1 MKMICDRTLLAN
13 AVAGV
18 SKAVTQRS
26 SIPVLEGIL
35 MKAEGFSLTLT
46 GYDLEMGITTSIEA
60 NVLEPGEVVLSAKLL
75 GDMVRRLSSSE
86 VEITATET
94 NATTIK
100 GGITEF
106 DIMGMN
112 PGDFP
117 ELPSPGADH
126 TLDLET
132 PTFREMVETTLFAVS
147 QDDKKPAHTGELFA
161 IEPDKLTVVALD
173 GYRLAIIEKPVKAAK
188 DINIIIPA
196 KTLAEAIKLFTDD
209 DFVVNIGPQHP
220 STHGVL
226 RLQTVLDGEIVKKI
240 YPHFGYI
247 HRGVEKMCEKYT
259 YPQTLALTDRLDY
272 LSAMMNRH
280 ALCGVIEEAMG
291 IELSDRI
298 QYIRTIMDE
307 LQRLD
312 SHLLYIGCC
321 AQDLGALTAFLYSMR
336 DREHVL
342 NAMEETTGGRLIQ
355 NYYRIG
361 GLQDDI
367 DPNFVSN
374 VKALCQYIKPMFQE
388 YMDVF
393 GDNVIMQNR
402 FREVGPLSK
411 ADAISYGVSG
421 ASGRASDWHNDVRKN
436 HPYAMYGKVDFDEVT
451 NGMCD
456 SMGRYLIRIEEMKQS
471 VRIIE
476 QLIDNIP
483 AGDFYIKQKPIIK
496 VPEGQWFFSCEGS
509 RGEIGVYLDSKG
521 DKSPYRLKFKPM
533 GLNLVAAMDEML
545 RGQKVADL
553 ITTGA
558 ALDFVIPDID
568 R

>member
-132 PTFREMVETTLFAVS
+132 PTFSEMVETTLFAVS

-209 DFVVNIGPQHP
+209 DEVVHIAANRRFVVFSSRTYTVI
-220 STHGVL
+220 S
-226 RLQTVLDGEIVKKI
+226 RLIEGD
-240 YPHFGYI
+240 F
-247 HRGVEKMCEKYT
+247 
-259 YPQTLALTDRLDY
+259 LDY
-272 LSAMMNRH
+272 KR
-280 ALCGVIEEAMG
+280 VIPEG
-291 IELSDRI
+291 YHTRVTVDVRDFSNSIERASLIITERLKNPLRI
-298 QYIRTIMDE
+298 TFDGNITVRCQTTLGKVVDE
-307 LQRLD
+307 LDAEIEGEPVEIGFNNRYLLD
-312 SHLLYIGCC
+312 
-321 AQDLGALTAFLYSMR
+321 ALRYSR
-336 DREHVL
+336 CDKLVFE
-342 NAMEETTGGRLIQ
+342 
-355 NYYRIG
+355 
-361 GLQDDI
+361 
-367 DPNFVSN
+367 VS
-374 VKALCQYIKPMFQE
+374 
-388 YMDVF
+388 
-393 GDNVIMQNR
+393 
-402 FREVGPLSK
+402 GPLSP
-411 ADAISYGVSG
+411 V
-421 ASGRASDWHNDVRKN
+421 
-436 HPYAMYGKVDFDEVT
+436 KVLPKD
-451 NGMCD
+451 G
-456 SMGRYLIRIEEMKQS
+456 
-471 VRIIE
+471 
-476 QLIDNIP
+476 
-483 AGDFYIKQKPIIK
+483 GDFLFLVLP
-496 VPEGQWFFSCEGS
+496 V
-509 RGEIGVYLDSKG
+509 R
-521 DKSPYRLKFKPM
+521 FK
-533 GLNLVAAMDEML
+533 ND
-545 RGQKVADL
+545 
-553 ITTGA
+553 
-558 ALDFVIPDID
+558 
-568 R
+568 

>member
-1 MKMICDRTLLAN
+1 MKMICDRTLLSN

-94 NATTIK
+94 NANTIK

-209 DFVVNIGPQHP
+209 DEVVHIAANRRFVVFSSRTYTVI
-220 STHGVL
+220 S
-226 RLQTVLDGEIVKKI
+226 RLIEGD
-240 YPHFGYI
+240 F
-247 HRGVEKMCEKYT
+247 
-259 YPQTLALTDRLDY
+259 LDY
-272 LSAMMNRH
+272 KR
-280 ALCGVIEEAMG
+280 VIPEG
-291 IELSDRI
+291 YHTRVTVDVRDFSNSIERASLIITERLKNPLRI
-298 QYIRTIMDE
+298 TFDGNITVRCQTTLGKVVDE
-307 LQRLD
+307 LDAEIEGEPVEIGFNNRYLLD
-312 SHLLYIGCC
+312 
-321 AQDLGALTAFLYSMR
+321 ALRYSR
-336 DREHVL
+336 CDKLVFE
-342 NAMEETTGGRLIQ
+342 
-355 NYYRIG
+355 
-361 GLQDDI
+361 
-367 DPNFVSN
+367 VS
-374 VKALCQYIKPMFQE
+374 
-388 YMDVF
+388 
-393 GDNVIMQNR
+393 
-402 FREVGPLSK
+402 GPLSP
-411 ADAISYGVSG
+411 V
-421 ASGRASDWHNDVRKN
+421 
-436 HPYAMYGKVDFDEVT
+436 KVLPKD
-451 NGMCD
+451 G
-456 SMGRYLIRIEEMKQS
+456 
-471 VRIIE
+471 
-476 QLIDNIP
+476 
-483 AGDFYIKQKPIIK
+483 GDFLFLVLP
-496 VPEGQWFFSCEGS
+496 V
-509 RGEIGVYLDSKG
+509 R
-521 DKSPYRLKFKPM
+521 FK
-533 GLNLVAAMDEML
+533 ND
-545 RGQKVADL
+545 
-553 ITTGA
+553 
-558 ALDFVIPDID
+558 
-568 R
+568 